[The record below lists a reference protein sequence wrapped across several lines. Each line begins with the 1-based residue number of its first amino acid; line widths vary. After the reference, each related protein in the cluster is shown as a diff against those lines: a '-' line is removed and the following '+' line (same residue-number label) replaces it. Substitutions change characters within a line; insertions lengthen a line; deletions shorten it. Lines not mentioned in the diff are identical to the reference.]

1 MLVNLDNV
9 VLNDEEDFAALLE
22 ASERRA
28 VSGAIQTGEIVA
40 INDEYAMVAVPNEKS
55 EAALRLSEIQD
66 ENGNLLFK
74 QGDKI
79 EVFVTSGRGG
89 RPSASYKKALKMHK
103 IVEKIAELAD
113 DYKDKIIE
121 AKVIK
126 KNKGGFIL
134 EYDGVDVFMPRRDSA
149 VREDDKAIGRT
160 YKVAIVNLDKENN
173 SIVVSRKRFFELD
186 DANRQNMSSKL
197 LENDGVQNGVVAK
210 IAPFGIFVDIGGI
223 EGLVHYTE
231 LSHKGP
237 VNPAKNFKEGDAVVV
252 KVLGYDEKKRRLSLS
267 MKALGDDPWTE
278 LSHKGP
284 VNPAKNFKEGDAV
297 VVKVLGYDEKKRRLS
312 LSMKALGDDPWKEI
326 EKELEVGYAIKVMV
340 SNIEAYGAF
349 VDLGN
354 DIEGFLHISEISWD
368 KNIKHPSQYLSVGQE
383 IDVEIIE
390 IDTTNKKLRVS
401 LKRLLD
407 KPFTQFTKTH
417 QVGEIV
423 KGKIVTLTDFGAFVK
438 FDGVDGLLHNEDAFW
453 DKELKCKNE
462 FKVGDEIEV
471 KIIKIDKENERI
483 SLSKKLLDHSPA
495 KEFAKSHKVDDVVI
509 GKVIDVKD
517 FGVFVKI
524 DEMEA
529 LIRNDD
535 IYPLKKE
542 EISAG
547 QEIECVIAHID
558 EENNKVRAS
567 IKRLER
573 QKEKETLK
581 AFNSE
586 EKITL
591 GDKLKNRL

>member
-223 EGLVHYTE
+223 EGLVHY
-231 LSHKGP
+231 
-237 VNPAKNFKEGDAVVV
+237 
-252 KVLGYDEKKRRLSLS
+252 
-267 MKALGDDPWTE
+267 TE

>member
-126 KNKGGFIL
+126 KNKGGFML

-267 MKALGDDPWTE
+267 MKALGDDPW
-278 LSHKGP
+278 
-284 VNPAKNFKEGDAV
+284 
-297 VVKVLGYDEKKRRLS
+297 
-312 LSMKALGDDPWKEI
+312 KEI
-326 EKELEVGYAIKVMV
+326 EKELEVGYAIKVTV

-407 KPFTQFTKTH
+407 KPFTQFIKTH

-495 KEFAKSHKVDDVVI
+495 KEFAKSHRVDDVVI

>member
-126 KNKGGFIL
+126 KNKGGFML

-223 EGLVHYTE
+223 EGLVHY
-231 LSHKGP
+231 
-237 VNPAKNFKEGDAVVV
+237 
-252 KVLGYDEKKRRLSLS
+252 
-267 MKALGDDPWTE
+267 TE

-453 DKELKCKNE
+453 DKEFKCKNE

>member
-9 VLNDEEDFAALLE
+9 VLEGEEDFAAMLE
-22 ASERRA
+22 ASERRV
-28 VSGAIQTGEIVA
+28 VSGAMQTGEIVA
-40 INDEYAMVAVPNEKS
+40 VNDEYAMVAVPNEKI
-55 EAALRLSEIQD
+55 EASLRLSEIQD
-66 ENGNLLFK
+66 ENGKLLFNK
-74 QGDKI
+74 GDKI
-79 EVFVTSGRGG
+79 EVFVTSGRG
-89 RPSASYKKALKMHK
+89 RPSVSYKKALKMHK

-113 DYKDKIIE
+113 DYKDKVIE

-149 VREDDKAIGRT
+149 VREDDKAIGKT

-186 DANRQNMSSKL
+186 DVNRQNMSSKF

-267 MKALGDDPWTE
+267 MKALGDDPW
-278 LSHKGP
+278 
-284 VNPAKNFKEGDAV
+284 
-297 VVKVLGYDEKKRRLS
+297 
-312 LSMKALGDDPWKEI
+312 KEI
-326 EKELEVGYAIKVMV
+326 EKELEVGYAIKVSV

-390 IDTTNKKLRVS
+390 IDTESKRLRVS

-407 KPFTQFTKTH
+407 KPFAKFAKTH
-417 QVGEIV
+417 QVGEVI
-423 KGKIVTLTDFGAFVK
+423 KGKIATLTDFGAFVK
-438 FDGVDGLLHNEDAFW
+438 LDGVDGLLHNEDAFW

-495 KEFAKSHKVDDVVI
+495 KEFAKTHKVDDVVNA
-509 GKVIDVKD
+509 KVIDVKD

-535 IYPLKKE
+535 IYPLKKD
-542 EISAG
+542 EIVLG
-547 QEIECVIAHID
+547 QEIECVITHID

-581 AFNSE
+581 AFNAE

>member
-126 KNKGGFIL
+126 KNKGGFML

-223 EGLVHYTE
+223 EGLVHY
-231 LSHKGP
+231 
-237 VNPAKNFKEGDAVVV
+237 
-252 KVLGYDEKKRRLSLS
+252 
-267 MKALGDDPWTE
+267 TE

>member
-1 MLVNLDNV
+1 MLVNLDNE

-22 ASERRA
+22 ASERKV
-28 VSGAIQTGEIVA
+28 VSGAMQTGEIVA
-40 INDEYAMVAVPNEKS
+40 INDEYAMVALPNEKI
-55 EAALRLSEIQD
+55 EASLRLSEIQD
-66 ENGNLLFK
+66 EEGKLLFNK
-74 QGDKI
+74 GDKI

-149 VREDDKAIGRT
+149 VREDDKVIGRT

-173 SIVVSRKRFFELD
+173 SIVVSRKKFFELD
-186 DANRQNMSSKL
+186 DVNRQNMSSKL
-197 LENDGVQNGVVAK
+197 LENDGVQNGVIAK

-231 LSHKGP
+231 LSH
-237 VNPAKNFKEGDAVVV
+237 
-252 KVLGYDEKKRRLSLS
+252 R
-267 MKALGDDPWTE
+267 
-278 LSHKGP
+278 GP

-326 EKELEVGYAIKVMV
+326 EKELEVGYAIKVSV

-383 IDVEIIE
+383 LDVEIIE
-390 IDTTNKKLRVS
+390 IDTASKRLRVS

-407 KPFTQFTKTH
+407 KPFAKFAKTH
-417 QVGEIV
+417 QVGDIV
-423 KGKIVTLTDFGAFVK
+423 KGKIATLTDFGAFVK
-438 FDGVDGLLHNEDAFW
+438 LDGVDGLLHNEDAFW
-453 DKELKCKNE
+453 DKELKCKSE

-495 KEFAKSHKVDDVVI
+495 KEFAKSHKVDDVVN

-524 DEMEA
+524 DKMEA

-535 IYPLKKE
+535 IYPLKKD
-542 EISAG
+542 EIAIG
-547 QEIECVIAHID
+547 QDIECVIAHID

>member
-9 VLNDEEDFAALLE
+9 VLEGEEDFAAMLE
-22 ASERRA
+22 ASERRV
-28 VSGAIQTGEIVA
+28 VSGAMQTGEIVA
-40 INDEYAMVAVPNEKS
+40 INDEYAMVAVPNEKI
-55 EAALRLSEIQD
+55 EASLRLSEIQD
-66 ENGNLLFK
+66 ENGKLLFNK
-74 QGDKI
+74 GDKI
-79 EVFVTSGRGG
+79 EVFVTSGRG

-113 DYKDKIIE
+113 DYKDKVIE

-149 VREDDKAIGRT
+149 VREDDKAIGKT
-160 YKVAIVNLDKENN
+160 YKVAIVNLDRENN

-186 DANRQNMSSKL
+186 DVNRQNMSSKL

-267 MKALGDDPWTE
+267 MKALGDDPW
-278 LSHKGP
+278 
-284 VNPAKNFKEGDAV
+284 
-297 VVKVLGYDEKKRRLS
+297 
-312 LSMKALGDDPWKEI
+312 KEI
-326 EKELEVGYAIKVMV
+326 EKELEVGYAIKVSV

-390 IDTTNKKLRVS
+390 IDTESKRLRVS

-407 KPFTQFTKTH
+407 KPFAKFAKMH
-417 QVGEIV
+417 QVGEII
-423 KGKIVTLTDFGAFVK
+423 KGKIATLTDFGAFVK
-438 FDGVDGLLHNEDAFW
+438 LDGVDGLLHNEDAFW
-453 DKELKCKNE
+453 DKELKCRNE

-495 KEFAKSHKVDDVVI
+495 KEFAKTHKVDDVVNA
-509 GKVIDVKD
+509 KVIDVKD

-535 IYPLKKE
+535 IYPLKKD
-542 EISAG
+542 EIVSG
-547 QEIECVIAHID
+547 QEIECVITHID

-567 IKRLER
+567 VKRLER

-581 AFNSE
+581 AFNAE

>member
-9 VLNDEEDFAALLE
+9 VLEGEEDFAAMLE
-22 ASERRA
+22 ASERRV
-28 VSGAIQTGEIVA
+28 VSGAMQTGEIVA
-40 INDEYAMVAVPNEKS
+40 INDEYAMVAVPNEKI
-55 EAALRLSEIQD
+55 EASLRLSEIQD
-66 ENGNLLFK
+66 ENGKLLFNK
-74 QGDKI
+74 GDKI
-79 EVFVTSGRGG
+79 EVFVTSGRG

-126 KNKGGFIL
+126 KNKGGFML

-223 EGLVHYTE
+223 EGLVHY
-231 LSHKGP
+231 
-237 VNPAKNFKEGDAVVV
+237 
-252 KVLGYDEKKRRLSLS
+252 
-267 MKALGDDPWTE
+267 TE

>member
-237 VNPAKNFKEGDAVVV
+237 VNPAKNFK
-252 KVLGYDEKKRRLSLS
+252 K
-267 MKALGDDPWTE
+267 
-278 LSHKGP
+278 
-284 VNPAKNFKEGDAV
+284 GDAV

-340 SNIEAYGAF
+340 SNIETYGAF

-354 DIEGFLHISEISWD
+354 DIEGFLHISEISWN

-542 EISAG
+542 DISAG
-547 QEIECVIAHID
+547 QEMECVIAHID

>member
-210 IAPFGIFVDIGGI
+210 IAPFGIFVDVGGI
-223 EGLVHYTE
+223 EGLVHY
-231 LSHKGP
+231 
-237 VNPAKNFKEGDAVVV
+237 
-252 KVLGYDEKKRRLSLS
+252 
-267 MKALGDDPWTE
+267 TE

-390 IDTTNKKLRVS
+390 IDTTNKKLRIS

>member
-89 RPSASYKKALKMHK
+89 RPSTSYKKALKMHK

-223 EGLVHYTE
+223 EGLVHY
-231 LSHKGP
+231 
-237 VNPAKNFKEGDAVVV
+237 
-252 KVLGYDEKKRRLSLS
+252 
-267 MKALGDDPWTE
+267 TE